1 MADVPTR
8 STEEE
13 EEANARRRAFSMA
26 AAQEQRKFRI
36 KVALVWLGIFIVA
49 TAFLSMAQFD
59 WGWMR
64 DKAPEILKGAWVT
77 LYVSACS
84 IILAII
90 LAVLGSL
97 ARLSRN
103 PVAYGISGFYTSF
116 FRGTPLIV
124 QLYLWYFAI
133 PQVVLN
139 VVDKF
144 NLPASFYRASVM
156 TAVVAG
162 ILGLG
167 FNYGAY
173 MTEIFRAGILAVGP
187 GQTEAAAALGMTYGQ
202 RMRRVVLP
210 QAFKIIVPPT
220 ANEFIAMTK
229 DTALIGFL
237 GSTLFW
243 YDPFTYGRTLGTL
256 DSRFIEGLLVAASAY
271 WILTG
276 ILTYFQTKLERK
288 LAKAY
293 SRTGAGAGDTA
304 PAPSRSQRWL
314 SGAGGGKPKVAG
326 PEDLPIGGDH

>member
-1 MADVPTR
+1 MSMSEVPDPANDQ
-8 STEEE
+8 
-13 EEANARRRAFSMA
+13 EEANARRRAFAMA
-26 AAQEQRKFRI
+26 AAQQERRFRI
-36 KVALVWLGIFIVA
+36 KVAIVWTCIFLVM
-49 TAFLSMAQFD
+49 TAFLAMAKFD
-59 WGWMR
+59 WEWMR
-64 DKAPEILKGAWVT
+64 DKAPEILKGTWVV
-77 LYVSACS
+77 LFISACS
-84 IILAII
+84 IVLAIT
-90 LAVLGSL
+90 LAVLGAL

-124 QLYLWYFAI
+124 QLFLWYFAI

-139 VVDKF
+139 LVTTF
-144 NLPASFYRASVM
+144 NLPTGVYKASVLS
-156 TAVVAG
+156 AVLAG

-187 GQTEAAAALGMTYGQ
+187 GQTEAAEALGMTYPQ

-229 DTALIGFL
+229 DTALVGFL
-237 GSTLFW
+237 GSTIFW

-256 DSRFIEGLLVAASAY
+256 NTRFIEGLLVAASAF
-271 WILTG
+271 WLLTAV
-276 ILTYFQTKLERK
+276 LTFFQTKLERR

-293 SRTGAGAGDTA
+293 VRTNLDDSAT
-304 PAPSRSQRWL
+304 PPSRSQRWL
-314 SGAGGGKPKVAG
+314 SGAGGGKAKATG
-326 PEDLPIGGDH
+326 PADLPIGGDH